1 MRAKSKCE
9 FYQIGAIE
17 LSNINGQRYSICK
30 QANQH
35 MATDILRPDFFFLND
50 ENIEFKNNYFFAAYK
65 NIVFTSTK
73 WFLMTKGLETNKRYS
88 NGKFHDFEP
97 PPP

>member
-50 ENIEFKNNYFFAAYK
+50 ENIEFKKRLFFCIRQKYYFH
-65 NIVFTSTK
+65 I
-73 WFLMTKGLETNKRYS
+73 NKRVF
-88 NGKFHDFEP
+88 NDKGVIDDLL
-97 PPP
+97 